1 MHHSQNLI
9 LKPFQRKV
17 NYTNTDVFIVCYA
30 IDRESSFANLGFWVK
45 EITETNPH
53 TPFIIAGLKSEFR
66 DPEKYSLQTP
76 EELIDFTEA
85 EKVATKLGAISYVEC
100 SAMQQ
105 INLKSPFEHAVLATK
120 TKTIPKNQS
129 IFEKILSRFA
139 CGSENKQ

>member
-1 MHHSQNLI
+1 M
-9 LKPFQRKV
+9 KPYKRKV
-17 NYTNTDVFIVCYA
+17 NYTGTDVFIVCYA
-30 IDRESSFANLGFWVK
+30 IDRESSFANLEFWVN
-45 EITETNPH
+45 EITDTNPH

-66 DPEKYSLQTP
+66 DPEKYSLQPP
-76 EELIDFTEA
+76 EELIDLKEA
-85 EKVATKLGAISYVEC
+85 EKYATKLGASSYVEC

-129 IFEKILSRFA
+129 ILEKILSRFA